1 MTLVKQLV
9 PNTIAYL
16 LIRLGKDGKGEGE
29 REKHVKGHFIFVAV
43 QFSILSTSV
52 TKQIQRQIS
61 EG

>member
-52 TKQIQRQIS
+52 YRVQ
-61 EG
+61 